1 MSLFYHAKDR
11 KTFSSKDFIV
21 QQFLILRSLP
31 PATHT
36 HGSKKKKTRAIFENF
51 PADRVAFNVDKGRRW
66 QNGYL
71 NFGPLSVEYWARWGG
86 KKRKSNNVVISY
98 LSTNSSCWELE
109 HPQTSGQ
116 LFIFNPRRCH
126 KREHVC
132 TCDVSLYD
140 RKFEIWFPCLEEWF
154 SFQFRLSAGE
164 LVANYVHKWQ
174 LSDFFRSTHCNPS

>member
-11 KTFSSKDFIV
+11 RTFSSKKDFIV

-31 PATHT
+31 PTTHT
-36 HGSKKKKTRAIFENF
+36 HGSKKKTRAIFENF

-116 LFIFNPRRCH
+116 LFIFNPRPGDAINVNTFAH
-126 KREHVC
+126 AMSVFMIEN
-132 TCDVSLYD
+132 L
-140 RKFEIWFPCLEEWF
+140 KFGFLVWKND
-154 SFQFRLSAGE
+154 SAF
-164 LVANYVHKWQ
+164 N
-174 LSDFFRSTHCNPS
+174 SDFLRVNWLLIMFTSGN